1 MTGEKLTATTQT
13 TNYCPW
19 KHAEALGIAIKHRQ
33 LPAPMVAAYSP
44 DSDLIY
50 VRPGL
55 RFIVEKCAIAH
66 EIVHWEYRDTG
77 ERPGEEQRANKIASQ
92 RLIDSEEL
100 TKLLADSLDYRHI
113 ARELGVTLTILKAYL
128 AE

>member
-1 MTGEKLTATTQT
+1 MTATTQT
-13 TNYCPW
+13 TSYCPW
-19 KHAEALGIAIKHRQ
+19 KHAESLGIAIKHRQ

-50 VRPGL
+50 VKPGL
-55 RFIVEKCAIAH
+55 RPTVERCAIAH

-77 ERPGEEQRANKIASQ
+77 ERPGEEHRANKIASQ

-100 TKLLADSLDYRHI
+100 TKLLADSHDYRQI

-128 AE
+128 AA